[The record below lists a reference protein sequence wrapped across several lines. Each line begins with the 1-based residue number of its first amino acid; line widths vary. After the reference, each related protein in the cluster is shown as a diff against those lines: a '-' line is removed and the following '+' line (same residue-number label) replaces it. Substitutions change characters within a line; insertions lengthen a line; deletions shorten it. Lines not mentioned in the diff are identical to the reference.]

1 MKRFLNLICAV
12 LYAATGILWIVNA
25 LRDDSVFDLF
35 LALVWLIG
43 AVIWVLRFYKERKES
58 QKENDNDGET
68 HSSV

>member
-43 AVIWVLRFYKERKES
+43 AVIWVLRVHKERKES
-58 QKENDNDGET
+58 LKENDNDGET
-68 HSSV
+68 HSSG

>member
-58 QKENDNDGET
+58 PKENDNDGET

>member
-35 LALVWLIG
+35 LALV
-43 AVIWVLRFYKERKES
+43 
-58 QKENDNDGET
+58 
-68 HSSV
+68 